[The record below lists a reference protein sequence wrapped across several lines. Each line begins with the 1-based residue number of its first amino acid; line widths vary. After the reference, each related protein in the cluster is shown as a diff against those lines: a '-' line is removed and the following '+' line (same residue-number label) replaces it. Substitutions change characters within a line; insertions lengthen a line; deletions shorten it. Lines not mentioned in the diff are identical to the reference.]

1 MFTWKTSELSAS
13 EPLSSTVSKLLL
25 LLPASTS
32 LTTLPTL
39 TFFAVLAVCGSD
51 CNHKSNQIK
60 SNQIKSINQLAERPA
75 TAECSLSDAGIAL
88 YRTESPR
95 RSIDGV
101 ASKSTTQRQK
111 IQKRNQPKCNND
123 NNDNNVHHHHHHQ
136 IGWRERLRVAP
147 LATQPSKRG
156 NKRETPS
163 ERALPAA
170 LRNSI
175 VSADKQK
182 KKVCQALISSRKGGR
197 PATETKD
204 LRNWRCRLIRR
215 PVVAA
220 STVSLT
226 LTHKG
231 NIKPS
236 VKELLFILRSNFMLY
251 NNKT

>member
-1 MFTWKTSELSAS
+1 MTGSFGSISTELTGCVYLENERVVGFGA
-13 EPLSSTVSKLLL
+13 
-25 LLPASTS
+25 
-32 LTTLPTL
+32 
-39 TFFAVLAVCGSD
+39 AVVHRVQTAAVAAGVHVAD
-51 CNHKSNQIK
+51 DAADADIFRRLGRLRQRLQPQIKSNQIK

-123 NNDNNVHHHHHHQ
+123 NNDNNVHHHHHHHHQ

-182 KKVCQALISSRKGGR
+182 KKVCQALIQAGWGWEGVGGW
-197 PATETKD
+197 EG
-204 LRNWRCRLIRR
+204 
-215 PVVAA
+215 A
-220 STVSLT
+220 SPS
-226 LTHKG
+226 HK
-231 NIKPS
+231 
-236 VKELLFILRSNFMLY
+236 
-251 NNKT
+251 